1 MRGIHHLWFVPTI
14 LGQLRSFK
22 ASFCYA
28 TDRRLRL
35 LFCDVRSIYSKICVQ
50 YLYLNMKIKF
60 QEPYEVIT
68 CILNSPLSDKL
79 SKHTS
84 DALHCTGDITYTVQ
98 HKPINF
104 KISRFSQPVR
114 TCSCSGHYQ
123 MQCDLFTFRL
133 YWPIMIY

>member
-1 MRGIHHLWFVPTI
+1 MFKNFIIFYLQDYRRIQKKSENDSMAIFWHFSTRVKSVIFGI
-14 LGQLRSFK
+14 K
-22 ASFCYA
+22 ASKNFCYA
-28 TDRRLRL
+28 TDPRLRL

-104 KISRFSQPVR
+104 KISPF
-114 TCSCSGHYQ
+114 
-123 MQCDLFTFRL
+123 
-133 YWPIMIY
+133 